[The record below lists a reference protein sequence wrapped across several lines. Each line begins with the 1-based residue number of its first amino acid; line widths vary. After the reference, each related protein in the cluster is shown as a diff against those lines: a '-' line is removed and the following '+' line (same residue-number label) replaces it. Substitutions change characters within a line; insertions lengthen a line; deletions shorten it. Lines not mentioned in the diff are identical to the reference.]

1 MGLVMPGKNTEY
13 NSKNKKNNSFANI
26 VIFMLKFF
34 AVLIETLLLAALVL
48 YAVMFL
54 LTKGPSK
61 SARDLFVMSVRE
73 TSAIG
78 FLANW
83 YLTEDE
89 IAEIEAAKNEEVY
102 YAPTDTS
109 LITINTV
116 PQADPE
122 TGHQPDAWGLTDDD
136 GDGIILEEIHGRGY
150 SGYMLVILDPSRVI
164 MGCVPDSLG
173 HRGYTVAEMAEYYD
187 AVAAINAGG
196 FEDPGG
202 TGNGSRPDSLIVFK
216 GTPYF
221 AYNGMGSGFVGLDD
235 NHILHAGLKTL
246 EDVTAANI
254 QYGVCF
260 GPVLVSNGE
269 ITPEGSLNSGLNP
282 RTAIGQRSDGAIL
295 MLAIDGRQVISLGA
309 TFKDIAEI
317 MIRYGAVNAC
327 NLDGGSSTLM
337 WFNGE
342 YINNC
347 ASVIGIRPVPSTFV
361 VLKEGVVP

>member
-1 MGLVMPGKNTEY
+1 M
-13 NSKNKKNNSFANI
+13 NSDKTNNNSGKKQRSLFGKIII
-26 VIFMLKFF
+26 VILKIL
-34 AVLIETLLLAALVL
+34 AVVIETVVLAAAVL

-78 FLANW
+78 FLADW
-83 YLTEDE
+83 FVTEDE
-89 IAEIEAAKNEEVY
+89 IAEIEASKNEEVY
-102 YAPTDTS
+102 FAPTDTS
-109 LITINTV
+109 LITINTA
-116 PQADPE
+116 PAADPE
-122 TGHQPDAWGLTDDD
+122 TGPQPDDWGLIDDD

-150 SGYMLVILDPSRVI
+150 SGFMMVILDPSRVI
-164 MGCVPDSLG
+164 MGCVPESLG
-173 HRGYTVAEMAEYYD
+173 HRGYTVAEMAEHYD
-187 AVAAINAGG
+187 AVAAITAGG
-196 FEDPGG
+196 FEDVDGR
-202 TGNGSRPDSLIVFK
+202 GNGSRPDSLIVFK

-221 AYNGMGSGFVGLDD
+221 AFNGMGSGFVGIDD
-235 NHILHAGLKTL
+235 KYILHAGLKTL

-337 WFNGE
+337 WFKGE

-347 ASVIGIRPVPSTFV
+347 ASVIGIRPVPSTFI
-361 VLKEGVVP
+361 VLKEGVTP

>member
-1 MGLVMPGKNTEY
+1 MPKSENTNQIKKRSLFGRIMITALKGL
-13 NSKNKKNNSFANI
+13 AI
-26 VIFMLKFF
+26 I
-34 AVLIETLLLAALVL
+34 AETVLLAASVL

-54 LTKGPSK
+54 ITKGPSK

-78 FLANW
+78 FLADW
-83 YLTEDE
+83 FMTEKE
-89 IAEIEAAKNEEVY
+89 IAEIEASKNEEVY

-109 LITINTV
+109 LITINTA
-116 PQADPE
+116 PAPDPVA
-122 TGHQPDAWGLTDDD
+122 GPQPDAWGLVDED

-150 SGYMLVILDPSRVI
+150 SGYMMVILDPSRVI
-164 MGCVPDSLG
+164 MGCVPESLG

-216 GTPYF
+216 GTQYF
-221 AYNGMGSGFVGLDD
+221 AFNGMGSGFVGIDD
-235 NHILHAGLKTL
+235 KYILHAGLKTL

-269 ITPEGSLNSGLNP
+269 ITSEGSLSSGLNP

-295 MLAIDGRQVISLGA
+295 MLVIDGRQVISLGA

-337 WFNGE
+337 WFNGD

-347 ASVIGIRPVPSTFV
+347 ASVIGIRPVPSTFI
-361 VLKEGVVP
+361 VLKEGMSP

>member
-1 MGLVMPGKNTEY
+1 MSSDKTNNSSGKNQR
-13 NSKNKKNNSFANI
+13 SLFGRIII
-26 VIFMLKFF
+26 VILKIL
-34 AVLIETLLLAALVL
+34 AVALETVVLAAAVL

-78 FLANW
+78 FLADW
-83 YLTEDE
+83 FVTEDE
-89 IAEIEAAKNEEVY
+89 IAEIEASKNEEVY
-102 YAPTDTS
+102 FAPTDTS
-109 LITINTV
+109 LITINTA
-116 PQADPE
+116 PAADPE
-122 TGHQPDAWGLTDDD
+122 TGPQPDEWGLIDED

-150 SGYMLVILDPSRVI
+150 SGFMMVILDPSRVI
-164 MGCVPDSLG
+164 MGCVPESLG
-173 HRGYTVAEMAEYYD
+173 HRGYTVAEMAEHYD

-196 FEDPGG
+196 FEDVDGR
-202 TGNGSRPDSLIVFK
+202 GNGSRPDSLIVFK

-221 AYNGMGSGFVGLDD
+221 AFNGMGSGFVGIDD
-235 NHILHAGLKTL
+235 KYILHAGLKTL

-260 GPVLVSNGE
+260 GPVLVSNGA

-337 WFNGE
+337 WYKGE

-347 ASVIGIRPVPSTFV
+347 ASVIGIRPVPSTFI
-361 VLKEGVVP
+361 VLKEGVTP